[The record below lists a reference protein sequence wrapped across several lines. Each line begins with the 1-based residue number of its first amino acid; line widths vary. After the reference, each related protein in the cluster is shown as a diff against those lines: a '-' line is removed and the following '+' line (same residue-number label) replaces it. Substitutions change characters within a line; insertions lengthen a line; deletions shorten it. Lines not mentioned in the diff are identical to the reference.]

1 MENDALKV
9 TTGKPKVGGAIFK
22 APLNTVLPT
31 DAVMELDK
39 AFQSLGYI
47 SEDGLVNSNSP
58 ETDEIKAWGG
68 DVVCTPMKGK
78 KDTFKFKLIEAMNV
92 NVLKTVYGEKYV
104 TGDIATGIK
113 IVANSD
119 EMEQFAWVVEM
130 VLKGG
135 TLKRV
140 VVPSAS
146 VTEVGD
152 IVYKDSEAVGYETT
166 IAAVPDATGATHY
179 EYLYKPNT
187 SDTGSE
193 ENTEIEDDTG
203 SNAGDET
210 ETGV

>member
-1 MENDALKV
+1 MGNDALKV

-58 ETDEIKAWGG
+58 ETEEIKAWGG

-78 KDTFKFKLIEAMNV
+78 KDTFKFKLIEALNV
-92 NVLKTVYGEKYV
+92 NVLKTVYGEKNV
-104 TGDIATGIK
+104 TGSLEDGIK
-113 IVANSD
+113 VVANSD
-119 EMEQFAWVVEM
+119 EMEPFAWVCELVF
-130 VLKGG
+130 KGG
-135 TLKRV
+135 ALKRTV
-140 VVPSAS
+140 IPSAS

-152 IVYKDSEAVGYETT
+152 IVYKDNEVVGYETT
-166 IAAVPDATGATHY
+166 LEAVPDSNGATHY
-179 EYLYKPNT
+179 EYLYKQKVL
-187 SDTGSE
+187 DTGSE
-193 ENTEIEDDTG
+193 ENTEMEDDTG

-210 ETGV
+210 ETGE